1 MDTERSDE
9 GQFSTPRAGARQAGY
24 SSASDNEG
32 DGGQGYSSARSWT
45 SDNEYGTPRN
55 SGNMVSSDS
64 EVDGFYSGREQDTG
78 YGSQRDRS
86 SRTVHMPYVAGG
98 NVPHN
103 GNGSYGYKSSDNGG
117 YSSGGGGGGPGYHPH
132 HQSRAPPQQQPYQY
146 NNHPQQHYHASGYN
160 VQQGP
165 PGNHGNAVNYDYN
178 NQPRPPPNFYQH
190 PGQQQHYDN
199 SVRSTAPTQHGTPGA
214 YYPPSQHQGQMGR
227 PPPQQFDRQHGNFQH
242 GQPQPYYSDQ
252 GHHQQHGAGRQPPPQ
267 YEGYGRP
274 PMQQQQYGHHQ
285 PQYNYDSG
293 GNSYQQHSTDTRH
306 AHGNARSVYREDN
319 SGYQQQPRNY
329 QREHAQVPRGTYGAK
344 FDEGRQ
350 RGGGQNGVHGY
361 NEQHSSYDSAP
372 RSTDKKE
379 SSIGNLGSSQGG
391 VSDEDIQAVLSA
403 ARHGRVQEVGAYLDQ
418 GVPVNIRDKFGNTIL
433 AIACQNGLK
442 KMAKLALRRGA
453 DINSRNYKGNT
464 PLHFCFT
471 YGYGDTLGQYLISK
485 GADPSIKNHQGTT
498 CYEGLGGG
506 ADKKK

>member
-103 GNGSYGYKSSDNGG
+103 GNGSHGYKSSDNGG
-117 YSSGGGGGGPGYHPH
+117 YSSGGGGGPGYYPH
-132 HQSRAPPQQQPYQY
+132 QQSRAPPQQQPYQY
-146 NNHPQQHYHASGYN
+146 NGHPQQYHHGSGYN
-160 VQQGP
+160 MQQGP
-165 PGNHGNAVNYDYN
+165 PGNHGNAVNYDYSN
-178 NQPRPPPNFYQH
+178 HPRPPPNLYPH

-199 SVRSTAPTQHGTPGA
+199 SAVPSQHGNSGT
-214 YYPPSQHQGQMGR
+214 YYPPSQHQGHMGR
-227 PPPQQFDRQHGNFQH
+227 PPPQQYDRHHGNVHH
-242 GQPQPYYSDQ
+242 GQAQPYYGDH
-252 GHHQQHGAGRQPPPQ
+252 GHHQQHGAGRQPPQQ

-285 PQYNYDSG
+285 RHSNYDGG
-293 GNSYQQHSTDTRH
+293 GNNYQQHPNDMRH
-306 AHGNARSVYREDN
+306 AHGSARSVYREDN
-319 SGYQQQPRNY
+319 AGYHQQPRNY
-329 QREHAQVPRGTYGAK
+329 QGEHAHVPRGSYGAK
-344 FDEGRQ
+344 FNEGRQ
-350 RGGGQNGVHGY
+350 HGGGNVQNRAHGH
-361 NEQHSSYDSAP
+361 NEQYSGYDSAP
-372 RSTDKKE
+372 RSAGKKE

-498 CYEGLGGG
+498 CYEGLGGSG
-506 ADKKK
+506 DKKK